1 MEITVNGQSRS
12 IGEGITMAA
21 LLEEMEL
28 HPRRVAVE
36 RNRRLLPRAQYDQ
49 TPLADG
55 DEIEIVTLVGGG

>member
-12 IGEGITMAA
+12 IEEATTMAA

>member
-12 IGEGITMAA
+12 IQEGTTMAA